1 MNDNFYVLLAVK
13 KAIEYKIE
21 NVLSLAD
28 LEKMVLK
35 MQKNNDCEGFYDV
48 EWKINSSCWEIKIIE
63 KKIDSICSSVIK

>member
-1 MNDNFYVLLAVK
+1 MLLAVK

-48 EWKINSSCWEIKIIE
+48 E
-63 KKIDSICSSVIK
+63 